1 MMSPIRLTAVLTH
14 PVQYYAPWFRS
25 IEAHCA
31 EIALTVLYATR
42 PTAEQQGVGFATS
55 FEWDVPV
62 IEGYRCRVVRSSRPG
77 ESVHS
82 DRFWGLDVPEIG
94 SAIRESGPDVV
105 LVPGWHSVTLLRA
118 LLTCRLLGIP
128 LIYRGD
134 TNLGTAAAGW
144 RRIPWKLRTWGLLR
158 LFGGY
163 LSVGQRAYEYLQYS
177 GVSDARIWHAPH
189 CVDNE
194 LFAHAAAP
202 YQTREGRAAARAT
215 WGLGPDEFVVL
226 FVGKLEAKKRPL
238 DLIRAVAC
246 MELRP
251 RLLMIGAGPM
261 EAECRTEAARLGV
274 SVAWGGF
281 VNQLEL
287 GRAYGVADCLTL
299 PSDWGESWGLVVNEA
314 LASGVPCVASDRV
327 GCVPDLITPGVTGEV
342 FPAGDVQE
350 LATAL
355 TRLRSRLRVGQ
366 EWSAACRARVAAYSF
381 SAATAGLVAACRAVT
396 RRSAV
401 GGRVA
406 GRPRD
411 IT

>member
-1 MMSPIRLTAVLTH
+1 
-14 PVQYYAPWFRS
+14 
-25 IEAHCA
+25 
-31 EIALTVLYATR
+31 
-42 PTAEQQGVGFATS
+42 
-55 FEWDVPV
+55 
-62 IEGYRCRVVRSSRPG
+62 
-77 ESVHS
+77 
-82 DRFWGLDVPEIG
+82 
-94 SAIRESGPDVV
+94 
-105 LVPGWHSVTLLRA
+105 
-118 LLTCRLLGIP
+118 
-128 LIYRGD
+128 
-134 TNLGTAAAGW
+134 
-144 RRIPWKLRTWGLLR
+144 